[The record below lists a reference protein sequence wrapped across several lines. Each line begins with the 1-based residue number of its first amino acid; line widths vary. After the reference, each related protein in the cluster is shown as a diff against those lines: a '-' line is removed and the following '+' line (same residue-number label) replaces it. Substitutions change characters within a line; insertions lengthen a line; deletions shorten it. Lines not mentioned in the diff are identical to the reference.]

1 MNITF
6 SSVQELKL
14 NKLILIKYTI
24 KMNKLKKNWKEILI
38 VLLILFGMNK
48 CTVSC
53 NRGSK
58 LNKANQE
65 ILYKDSLNKAMTDS
79 IKSLNVTIANLTDKN
94 GMLSEFNRQQTKSDS
109 LNRVAQK
116 EQLNQVKNM
125 VNRLKR
131 K

>member
-1 MNITF
+1 
-6 SSVQELKL
+6 
-14 NKLILIKYTI
+14 
-24 KMNKLKKNWKEILI
+24 MNKLKKNWKEILI

-58 LNKANQE
+58 LNKV
-65 ILYKDSLNKAMTDS
+65 MTDS
-79 IKSLNVTIANLTDKN
+79 IKSLNVTIANLADKN

-109 LNRVAQK
+109 LNRAAQK

>member
-1 MNITF
+1 
-6 SSVQELKL
+6 
-14 NKLILIKYTI
+14 
-24 KMNKLKKNWKEILI
+24 MNKLKKNWKEILI

-58 LNKANQE
+58 LNKANKE
-65 ILYKDSLNKAMTDS
+65 IVYKDSLNKAMADS

-109 LNRVAQK
+109 LNRAAQK

>member
-1 MNITF
+1 
-6 SSVQELKL
+6 
-14 NKLILIKYTI
+14 
-24 KMNKLKKNWKEILI
+24 MNKLKKNWKEILI

-58 LNKANQE
+58 LNKANKE
-65 ILYKDSLNKAMTDS
+65 IVYKDSLNKAMADS
-79 IKSLNVTIANLTDKN
+79 IKSLNVTIANLADKN

-109 LNRVAQK
+109 LNRAAQK

-125 VNRLKR
+125 VNSLKR

>member
-1 MNITF
+1 
-6 SSVQELKL
+6 
-14 NKLILIKYTI
+14 
-24 KMNKLKKNWKEILI
+24 MNKLKKNWKEILI

-58 LNKANQE
+58 LNKANKE
-65 ILYKDSLNKAMTDS
+65 IVYKDSLNKAMTDS
-79 IKSLNVTIANLTDKN
+79 IKSLNVTIANLADKN

>member
-1 MNITF
+1 
-6 SSVQELKL
+6 
-14 NKLILIKYTI
+14 
-24 KMNKLKKNWKEILI
+24 MNKLKKNWKEILI
-38 VLLILFGMNK
+38 ILLILFGMNK

-58 LNKANQE
+58 LNKANKE
-65 ILYKDSLNKAMTDS
+65 IVYKDSLNKAMADS
-79 IKSLNVTIANLTDKN
+79 IKSLNVTIANLADKN

-109 LNRVAQK
+109 LNRAAQK